1 MIEKVEGIIL
11 STQDYSDSSKIINVI
26 TKKYGI
32 IGMIAK
38 GCRSIKSNLRSTT
51 DKLTYGYFN
60 IYYKENK
67 LSILSSVDIIDNF
80 KNIKKDINKISYSSY
95 LLDLTGQV
103 IKQTHNDLFDLLINS
118 LIKINEGYDPLVI
131 MNILEFKYLDYLGVM
146 PVIDC
151 CSKCGTTNNIA
162 TLSSS
167 SGGYICN
174 NCLTDE
180 KILSDKTI
188 KLIRMFYY
196 LDISKITK
204 LEISEEVKREINK
217 FINEY
222 YENYTGLYL
231 KSKNFINNLNKL
243 NIDA

>member
-1 MIEKVEGIIL
+1 MIESLEGIIL
-11 STQDYSDSSKIINVI
+11 SSQDYSDTSKILKVI

-32 IGMIAK
+32 VDMIAK
-38 GCRSIKSNLRSTT
+38 GCKNIKSDLRSVT
-51 DKLTYGYFN
+51 DKLTYGTFN

-80 KNIKKDINKISYSSY
+80 KLIKKDITKISYASY
-95 LLDLTGQV
+95 LVDLTGQV
-103 IKQTHNDLFDLLINS
+103 IKQTHKDIFDLLISS

-146 PVIDC
+146 PIIDC
-151 CSKCGTTNNIA
+151 CSKCGTKNNIA
-162 TLSSS
+162 TLSAN

-174 NCLTDE
+174 NCLTNE

-204 LEISEEVKREINK
+204 LDISKEVKNEINA

-243 NIDA
+243 TNV

>member
-1 MIEKVEGIIL
+1 MIERVEGIIL
-11 STQDYSDSSKIINVI
+11 STQDYSDSSKIVNVI

-38 GCRSIKSNLRSTT
+38 GCKSIKSNLRSTT

-67 LSILSSVDIIDNF
+67 LSILSSVDVIDNF
-80 KNIKKDINKISYSSY
+80 KNIKKDINKISYASY

-103 IKQTHNDLFDLLINS
+103 IKQTHKDIFDLFIS
-118 LIKINEGYDPLVI
+118 TLIKINEDYDPLVM
-131 MNILEFKYLDYLGVM
+131 MNILEFKYLDCLGVM
-146 PVIDC
+146 PIIDC
-151 CSKCGTTNNIA
+151 CSKCSNKNNIA
-162 TLSSS
+162 TLSAN

-174 NCLTDE
+174 NCLNGE

-204 LEISEEVKREINK
+204 LEISKEVKNEINS

-222 YENYTGLYL
+222 YDNYTGLYL

-243 NIDA
+243 NT